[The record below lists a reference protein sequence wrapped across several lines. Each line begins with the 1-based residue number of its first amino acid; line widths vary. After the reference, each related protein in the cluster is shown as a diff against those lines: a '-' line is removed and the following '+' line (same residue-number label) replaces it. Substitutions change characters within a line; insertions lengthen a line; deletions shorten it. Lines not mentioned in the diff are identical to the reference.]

1 MWLLVGLSLGGM
13 VLLSAGIVILA
24 SERSDSAAGSAPVAT
39 AAPQDSASPITRPAS
54 STIVTTRETTAPAV
68 SSATTASP
76 RTLPA
81 RPAPVQATP
90 VVSRVEAYR
99 GLGSWV
105 DIYDDAAWKDPAGT
119 VADMSKHGVK
129 TLYIETGNSRS
140 SGTLFKK
147 SQLQT
152 FITEAHAHGMK
163 VVAWYLPDLNDLEKD
178 FTRIDAAI
186 HLTTANGQKFDSFSL
201 DIESGAVTPQSARNR
216 ALLKLSE
223 QIRDS
228 AGASYP
234 LGAIIPSPVGLSK
247 KGSYW
252 PDFPYTGLAAIYDAF
267 VPMGYYTYHGD
278 GAKLAYSDTIQNAR
292 ILRSKK
298 GCSTVPIH
306 MIGGVSEES
315 SAAEVEAFVRGSQ
328 ESKCIGASLYG
339 WAGTKTAHWQALK
352 GVGMGSP

>member
-1 MWLLVGLSLGGM
+1 MRLPTRLSRRHLMWLLVGLSLGGM

-129 TLYIETGNSRS
+129 TLYIETGNSRHS
-140 SGTLFKK
+140 SPR
-147 SQLQT
+147 
-152 FITEAHAHGMK
+152 H
-163 VVAWYLPDLNDLEKD
+163 
-178 FTRIDAAI
+178 
-186 HLTTANGQKFDSFSL
+186 
-201 DIESGAVTPQSARNR
+201 TPMA
-216 ALLKLSE
+216 
-223 QIRDS
+223 
-228 AGASYP
+228 
-234 LGAIIPSPVGLSK
+234 
-247 KGSYW
+247 
-252 PDFPYTGLAAIYDAF
+252 
-267 VPMGYYTYHGD
+267 
-278 GAKLAYSDTIQNAR
+278 
-292 ILRSKK
+292 
-298 GCSTVPIH
+298 
-306 MIGGVSEES
+306 
-315 SAAEVEAFVRGSQ
+315 
-328 ESKCIGASLYG
+328 
-339 WAGTKTAHWQALK
+339 
-352 GVGMGSP
+352 